1 MRLILGMQ
9 VWFNIQKPIDVIY
22 HINRL
27 KMKTYVIISIDEEKS
42 RQNSTFIL
50 DKNSQKKW
58 NTWELPQPDKNIYKK
73 PTANIILNGKK
84 RNGFSLRIRQGCPFS
99 LFLFNILPVNAIKQ
113 EKETE
118 SIQTINE
125 EI

>member
-27 KMKTYVIISIDEEKS
+27 KTKTYMIISIDKEKS

-73 PTANIILNGKK
+73 PTADIILNGEKL
-84 RNGFSLRIRQGCPFS
+84 NGFSLGTRQGCPFS
-99 LFLFNILPVNAIKQ
+99 LFLFNILLVNAIKQ
-113 EKETE
+113 EKEIE
-118 SIQTINE
+118 RIQTINE

>member
-9 VWFNIQKPIDVIY
+9 VWFNIQKSIDVIY

-27 KMKTYVIISIDEEKS
+27 KMQTYVIISIDEEKS
-42 RQNSTFIL
+42 QQNSTFIL

-73 PTANIILNGKK
+73 TY
-84 RNGFSLRIRQGCPFS
+84 S
-99 LFLFNILPVNAIKQ
+99 
-113 EKETE
+113 
-118 SIQTINE
+118 
-125 EI
+125 